1 MREKIYFIFV
11 FILFSFSLWGQ
22 NSLIEDKKS
31 QTYLQDRYNN
41 EISVNKRIVKNDFII
56 EICNNTSDTI
66 YLFDSYLTPELIKSK
81 YIHRY
86 NADVEKCKLS
96 TLPLIPYLSVKLS
109 DVIILG
115 KDKIVKRYKTL
126 YSFTP
131 INPHCEIKL
140 AIPLDVLNNNYK
152 ILDFEVKDKGSFDE
166 IFFESI
172 NIDQKCS
179 NIIIELAIYQKIDLL
194 VSKEAY
200 YLDPEKFEE
209 QAKSFDVLAINFH

>member
-41 EISVNKRIVKNDFII
+41 EIYVNKRIVKNDFII

-200 YLDPEKFEE
+200 YLDSEKFEE

>member
-41 EISVNKRIVKNDFII
+41 EIYVNKRIVKKDFII

-200 YLDPEKFEE
+200 YLDSEKFEE

>member
-1 MREKIYFIFV
+1 IYFIFV

-41 EISVNKRIVKNDFII
+41 EIYVNKRIVKNDFII

-200 YLDPEKFEE
+200 YLDSEKFEE

>member
-41 EISVNKRIVKNDFII
+41 EIYVNKRIVKNDFII

-140 AIPLDVLNNNYK
+140 VIPLDVLNNNYK

-200 YLDPEKFEE
+200 YLDSEKFEE